1 MKSVMPEP
9 ENWKE
14 LRYVNLKMKYI
25 SLLDESYITDYV
37 IDGKVKYFKPI
48 YPMFVYNGET
58 GIGRSVDS
66 YSLITTDSERVGRD
80 AWKKILYS
88 LLSVVA
94 FAILLTVTAVTSV
107 GKDPLWIVI
116 NVIAKIASITFANT
130 FSY

>member
-1 MKSVMPEP
+1 
-9 ENWKE
+9 
-14 LRYVNLKMKYI
+14 
-25 SLLDESYITDYV
+25 
-37 IDGKVKYFKPI
+37 
-48 YPMFVYNGET
+48 MFVYNGET

-116 NVIAKIASITFANT
+116 NVIAKIAPLLLQIPLAIDYSNSFMDVQIIANLLYRRSIGLLFLGERKANNNA
-130 FSY
+130 